1 MIIVR
6 PSNLLCEYSIN
17 PIDVSR
23 AHPVLSWNLQELD
36 MGSKQSAY
44 RILVASDK
52 ELIKEET
59 ADIWDSGEVES
70 ADCSCT
76 YQGKTALLSMQT
88 YYWKVRIRCG
98 GIWSEYS
105 QPAVFETALLDSQLW
120 QGRWIGMPNDSR
132 AVGMF
137 RTDQRLDCKVEQARI
152 YLASDGYVQLWV
164 NGNKVG
170 NDFLD
175 PANADH
181 NEHVFYRTYD
191 ITSYLQKGD
200 NAIGVMMGHGW
211 SKHPRFLLQGY
222 IWLENGERISVQ
234 SNFQDW
240 IFLISPILS
249 ATIYS
254 GEIYNANYER
264 PEWNLPGDAFYQ
276 RYQKR
281 RWNIFSDNLPVKES
295 DNEEQYQ
302 EFGHA
307 YYDVME
313 LPAPEGALVGQTIE
327 PIREIEYL
335 KPVSMIHLSEGGF
348 VFDFGQNF
356 AGVIRIRLS
365 GKQYTQIKIQYSEIL
380 NDNHTLNM
388 EYLRVSD
395 PTYPFPMQCDQ
406 YILKG
411 TEEEFYQPMFTY
423 HGFRYVSVEGITGE
437 LKQEDVVGV
446 VMHSDVEQIGT
457 FDCSNELINKIQ
469 KSILWTERS
478 NLYSIPTDCCQ
489 RSERQGWLNDLTARA
504 EASVFNFNL
513 NRFYE
518 KFMQDIADTQDPV
531 SGAIADTA
539 PFRRGNRPADP
550 VSSSFLILGDLLYT
564 HYGNIRPI
572 REHYDSMKK
581 WTEFLGRI
589 SRGGIVTFSIYG
601 DWASPIE
608 QCCHNGIY
616 SPISAITPGDFVS
629 TGYYYLD
636 LSLMAKFAR
645 LLGKDED
652 QQRFLQEKE
661 KIKQVILRQ
670 YRDPQTLGYAGGS
683 QGANVFALYL
693 GIVPQEEIPTVVN
706 LIVADIE
713 SNENHLTT
721 GNLMTKYLPEILT
734 EYGHV
739 DAAFRLVTQT
749 TYPSWG
755 YMIEQGATT
764 IWERWEYET
773 GYGMNSHNHPMYGSI
788 SAWFYRYLAGI
799 TPLMPN
805 FSKIKIKPYIPQQLQ
820 YVKGSVKTYAGT
832 VVSNWEKIDGGIR
845 FDICIPN
852 GTEAEI
858 LLPAGSSQPVVT
870 GDVEKGLRPIS
881 AEEGYIGFS
890 AVGGKY
896 CFYLK

>member
-1 MIIVR
+1 MQ
-6 PSNLLCEYSIN
+6 PSNLLCEYSNN
-17 PIDVSR
+17 PIDVNRES
-23 AHPVLSWNLQELD
+23 PVLSWSIQEID
-36 MGSKQSAY
+36 TKNKQSAY
-44 RILVASDK
+44 RVLVASKK
-52 ELIKEET
+52 ELLGEET

-70 ADCSCT
+70 GDCCCS
-76 YQGKTALLSMQT
+76 YQRQKALLSTQA
-88 YYWKVRIRCG
+88 YCWKVKVKCG
-98 GIWSEYS
+98 NCWSEYS
-105 QPAVFETALLDSQLW
+105 DIATFETALLDSTLW
-120 QGRWIGMPNDSR
+120 EGQWIGMPNDSR

-137 RTDQRLDCKVEQARI
+137 RMDKRLDCKIKRARI
-152 YLASDGYVQLWV
+152 YLASDGYVQLWI

-170 NDFLD
+170 KDCLD
-175 PANADH
+175 PANVDH
-181 NEHVFYRTYD
+181 RKHVFYRTYD
-191 ITSYLQKGD
+191 ITSFLQEGD

-211 SKHPRFLLQGY
+211 ATHPRFLLQGY
-222 IWLENGERISVQ
+222 IWLENGLKISVK

-264 PEWNLPGDAFYQ
+264 PEWNLPGDAFYK
-276 RYQKR
+276 RYQKQ
-281 RWNIFSDNLPVKES
+281 RWNFFSDNLPIKES
-295 DNEEQYQ
+295 DNEGQYQ

-313 LPAPEGALVGQTIE
+313 LPAPDGILIGQMVE

-335 KPVSMIHLSEGGF
+335 KPVSVMRLSKGGF

-365 GKQYTQIKIQYSEIL
+365 GKQYTPVKIQYSEIL
-380 NDNHTLNM
+380 NDDHTLNM

-411 TEEEFYQPMFTY
+411 ADEEIYQPMFTY
-423 HGFRYVSVEGITGE
+423 HGFRYVSVEGVIDALTV
-437 LKQEDVVGV
+437 EDVTGIVL
-446 VMHSDVEQIGT
+446 HSDVEQTGT
-457 FDCSNELINKIQ
+457 FECSNELVNKIH
-469 KSILWTERS
+469 SNILWTERS

-572 REHYDSMKK
+572 REHYDSMKQ
-581 WTEFLGRI
+581 WTDFLGRI
-589 SRGGIVTFSIYG
+589 SRNGVIAFSMYG
-601 DWASPIE
+601 DWASPI
-608 QCCHNGIY
+608 HNCFHNDMY
-616 SPISAITPGDFVS
+616 SPMSAITPGDFVS

-636 LSLMAKFAR
+636 LLLMEKFAG
-645 LLGKDED
+645 LLEKNED
-652 QQRFLQEKE
+652 QKRFSLEKE
-661 KIKQVILRQ
+661 QVKQALLNR

-693 GIVPQEEIPTVVN
+693 DIVPKEEIQTVVE
-706 LIVADIE
+706 LIVKDIE
-713 SNENHLTT
+713 ENGNHLTT

-739 DAAFRLVTQT
+739 DAAFRLITQT

-788 SAWFYRYLAGI
+788 SAWFYRYLSGI
-799 TPLMPN
+799 TPMKPN
-805 FSKIKIKPYIPQQLQ
+805 FSKIKIKPYIPQELR
-820 YVKGSVKTYAGT
+820 YVKGSVKTYAGK
-832 VVSNWEKIDGGIR
+832 VVSNWEKTDDGVR

-858 LLPAGSSQPVVT
+858 YLPVQNDQTAIVQEGQNSFQPIRSE
-870 GDVEKGLRPIS
+870 D
-881 AEEGYIGFS
+881 GYVGFS
-890 AVGGKY
+890 VMGGKY
-896 CFYLK
+896 CFYVK